1 MNLIQSYRI
10 EPNTYITP
18 NKNQSKPDVNF
29 DVNKELANHTFI
41 RPLPAHGKLV
51 KNGIFDMPSEFIK
64 DMRYNYRALKHSIKG
79 EANDHE
85 LGRLNDMGMKLGGLA
100 IATYLFSRKAT
111 PLTKI
116 MEFVGLTSF
125 FAAMDLWPKI
135 ALQIPAYLIH
145 GFNIRQEYIDNYG
158 RKKMVY
164 LDHQFIPWDLYSDED
179 INKIG
184 NKLHVPKDIPNRRE
198 FIQEKM
204 RKIALQNN
212 TMWMLTAGFA
222 TPIMSALICNAC
234 EKPIQRYQDARLNK
248 KANNLLINFNKE
260 TEKINFKDN
269 VKNLEK
275 ILEEN
280 KDKTI
285 SPELLKKI
293 YENLSENLDPAISKY
308 LEADLINL
316 IPNIRNYSIRQE
328 TIKNVHTQLTEH
340 FSQLS
345 LPAEVTDS
353 IIPNTE
359 ELIQLMREKNA
370 LNDNAAD
377 VSEYSKFVQEL
388 VNEKIDKYIQQN
400 PDNIIGKKL
409 KFHFKKYIHSQN
421 YREPSKLNASF
432 KYESSAKLTDNLAEA
447 IKNISKT
454 LNTFKAQ
461 VKVLDKYAFIKAAEA
476 PETIHANIWNLDLC
490 NDLLKVF
497 NFTPEEIRQSR
508 LEPEIAG
515 KILREKMEDI
525 VSDDN
530 KYTKFLDTMNH
541 KLSTMYNKMES
552 IDLSATNNTNTYINC
567 TNTSYDTAA
576 ESLRRLKMPQTA
588 DIIAGYQHCEA
599 HEAGKFSA
607 KLAQL
612 EFMENSNTALKSSM
626 YRLFNTMSVFRKISK
641 LPQNGSEILDYQ
653 DGKPVLR
660 QVKEE
665 MLEAIK
671 ELLISGHASD
681 YANKLYVLRSLDVN
695 PEDIVKDFNLKTPEE
710 KEQIINELTGQI
722 ETHKGKVINKYLGT
736 KDEKEMKE
744 LSNDYNFFKKIM
756 KYIYEENPDA
766 QTIEKCENSVF
777 WKDFIEYRKDALN
790 ILGGDFNFAKPGFV
804 VNGVV
809 ESTSERRFIRTGSA
823 LDEMFFNLTKQEF
836 NNKYWLKKFG
846 RFGIGL
852 IAVTVIAQFFMGKM
866 PKVSSKEGK

>member
-1 MNLIQSYRI
+1 MNLIQSYKP
-10 EPNTYITP
+10 ETTYRPPIKSP
-18 NKNQSKPDVNF
+18 HKPDGNF
-29 DVNKELANHTFI
+29 DVNQELLNHTFI

-51 KNGIFDMPSEFIK
+51 KNGLFEIPSEFIK
-64 DMRYNYRALKHSIKG
+64 DVRYDYRALKHSIKG

-100 IATYLFSRKAT
+100 IATYLFSRKST

-135 ALQIPAYLIH
+135 ALQLPAYLIH
-145 GFNIRQEYIDNYG
+145 GFNIRQKYTDNYG

-164 LDHQFIPWDLYSDED
+164 LDHQFIPWDLYSDKE

-184 NKLHVPKDIPNRRE
+184 DRLHVPKDIPNRRE

-222 TPIMSALICNAC
+222 TPIMSALICNAL
-234 EKPIQRYQDARLNK
+234 ENPIRKIQDSRLNK
-248 KANNLLINFNKE
+248 KANNLLINFNEE
-260 TEKINFKDN
+260 TQKINFKDN
-269 VKNLEK
+269 VNQLDE
-275 ILEEN
+275 ILTQN
-280 KDKTI
+280 KGQTI
-285 SPELLKKI
+285 TPELFNRICK
-293 YENLSENLDPAISKY
+293 NMTQNLDPAIAQY
-308 LEADLINL
+308 FEADLKNL
-316 IPNIRNYSIRQE
+316 IPNIRNYNIRQE
-328 TIKNVHTQLTEH
+328 TINHVHTKLMEH
-340 FSQLS
+340 FSQS
-345 LPAEVTDS
+345 ELPENVINE
-353 IIPNTE
+353 IIPDVQT
-359 ELIQLMREKNA
+359 LTQMLREKNG
-370 LNDNAAD
+370 LSDNAQD
-377 VSEYSKFVQEL
+377 VSEYSKYVQNFISERI
-388 VNEKIDKYIQQN
+388 NKYIQEN
-400 PDNIIGKKL
+400 PNSITGKKL
-409 KFHFKKYIHSQN
+409 LFHFKKFIHSQS
-421 YREPSKLNASF
+421 YAQSSGLNAAF
-432 KYESSAKLTDNLAEA
+432 KHKSAAVLTEPLTEE
-447 IKNISKT
+447 IKNISKV

-497 NFTPEEIRQSR
+497 NFTPEEIKRSR

-525 VSDDN
+525 VSDDT

-541 KLSTMYNKMES
+541 KLSKMYNKMES

-576 ESLRRLKMPQTA
+576 ESLRKLRMPQTA
-588 DIIAGYQHCEA
+588 DIIAGYQGTGA
-599 HEAGKFSA
+599 GEAGKFCVKYS
-607 KLAQL
+607 QL
-612 EFMENSNTALKSSM
+612 GFMENSNTALKSSM

-641 LPQNGSEILDYQ
+641 LPQTGSDILDYQ
-653 DGKPVLR
+653 DGKPILR

-665 MLEAIK
+665 MIEAIK

-710 KEQIINELTGQI
+710 KERIMKELTEQI
-722 ETHKGKVINKYLGT
+722 ETQKGKVINKYLGT
-736 KDEKEMKE
+736 KNPAEMKE
-744 LSNDYNFFKKIM
+744 LSNDYNFFKRIM
-756 KYIYEENPDA
+756 KYIYEERIDE
-766 QTIEKCENSVF
+766 QTEEKCKNSVF
-777 WKDFIEYRKDALN
+777 WKDFTEYRKDALDV
-790 ILGGDFNFAKPGFV
+790 LGGDFNFAKPGFV
-804 VNGVV
+804 VNNVV

-823 LDEMFFNLTKQEF
+823 LDEMFYKLTKQEF

-852 IAVTVIAQFFMGKM
+852 IAVTVIAQFFTGRM
-866 PKVSSKEGK
+866 PKIHQQEGK